1 MRGRPQSMIEPRPTS
16 PVVAAAAPPP
26 MQRHYSQPQPP
37 SMQEEL
43 KSVLDLWGA
52 QKEGGG
58 GGERSLLL
66 LLAHCVAGPLPC
78 GKAATFRCGK
88 ADNSSRHQLCSFFFF
103 LSSLEVQKRVKTVQ
117 ANMVV
122 YVIWAIN
129 FKSDVRYDLR
139 GCLEAI
145 VTSKLHLCCSLI
157 DGSSFLLLLITNQF
171 IQNSSKINQKSSRM
185 SPKILI
191 SLLKIKFS
199 ISFHVTRNSI
209 RSEPCYQWKPSTR
222 VFQYQYIYPLQYSD
236 CAIGPLYMRVKV
248 GSLGTKIS

>member
-88 ADNSSRHQLCSFFFF
+88 ADNSSRHKLCSFFFF

-129 FKSDVRYDLR
+129 FKCDVRYDLR

-145 VTSKLHLCCSLI
+145 VASNPIFFVGLLLMEVLNI
-157 DGSSFLLLLITNQF
+157 LLLLTTNQF
-171 IQNSSKINQKSSRM
+171 LQKFYSLSKYLQECLQKS
-185 SPKILI
+185 
-191 SLLKIKFS
+191 
-199 ISFHVTRNSI
+199 
-209 RSEPCYQWKPSTR
+209 
-222 VFQYQYIYPLQYSD
+222 
-236 CAIGPLYMRVKV
+236 
-248 GSLGTKIS
+248 